1 MRATVFLLSSL
12 AFATV
17 SGQEPHRS
25 NSIPVDL
32 GGIDGVHAWSG
43 GMNSTQWSKMDVDS
57 DGVEDIV
64 VFDRSSEQISILI
77 ADPLTESY
85 RLDFEYQE
93 AFPEVDDWML
103 LRDYNCDGLKDIF
116 AYAPGGIQLFENVT
130 NGNGLE
136 FELRSPLIFS
146 YYDYGTDPFYTNLYV
161 SGVDIPSID
170 DFDGDGD
177 LDIHTFTLAGL
188 TIEYHESFASDIGD
202 CDSLDWRLR
211 NRCYGMIGEDAISPT
226 LYIGQEFQD
235 GGYCSFNV
243 PDPKSGGDSDTRSGR
258 HAGSTICTFDYDG
271 NGQKD
276 ILLGDIS
283 ATNMVLAFIDDRGPL
298 QDSAFQVELDFPT
311 NDVPVDIKVF
321 NAGFYEDLDMDGVK
335 DLLVSPANRVDSEDK
350 ESAWFYKNS
359 GSDDAPVFNLQT
371 TSLVQGASI
380 DVGTLSFPRFVDA
393 DGDGDQDLI
402 IGNRGKFQEDGTY
415 EESLHLYD
423 NIGSPESAEF
433 QWLDSDFQD
442 LTELGFQGHM
452 APCFGDLDGDEDM
465 DCYLGDGI
473 GKLHY
478 LENTAGAGNP
488 IEFASPVILELDGEQ
503 LDLGANLIPQLF
515 DLDGDGLLD
524 LLVGERNG
532 NINYLRNEG
541 SISVP
546 DFVLV
551 EDSIGD
557 IVTDLD
563 GNLVGYSAPW
573 FFRTENEMVN
583 ALIGTEA
590 GTLLLI
596 EDVPSDP
603 FVTWAVSDEMAYDVF
618 NGTRACPVTTDLDGD
633 GLLDIVNGNQSGG
646 LGLYL
651 TGPEPQSIGEPS
663 AYSGWSIYPNPS
675 TEGVLIIEPKW
686 DSLHPS
692 AYIIRDVSGRSVMS
706 GTISDAGPN
715 DLDVSPLSSG
725 IYLIQL
731 QRLGREETLRF
742 VIQ

>member
-1 MRATVFLLSSL
+1 MRVTVLLL
-12 AFATV
+12 FCLVFIAAMT
-17 SGQEPHRS
+17 QEPHRS
-25 NSIPVDL
+25 NAIAVNLD
-32 GGIDGVHAWSG
+32 GVDGVHAWSG
-43 GMNSTQWSKMDVDS
+43 GMNSTQWNKMDVNS
-57 DGVEDIV
+57 DGEEDIV
-64 VFDRSSEQISILI
+64 VFDRSSEQITILLT
-77 ADPLTESY
+77 DPQTESY
-85 RLDFEYQE
+85 HLDFEYQE
-93 AFPEVDDWML
+93 AFPDIDDWML

-116 AYAPGGIQLFENVT
+116 TYAPGGIRLFENVT
-130 NGNGLE
+130 NGNGLQ
-136 FELRSPLIFS
+136 FELRSNLIFS

-161 SGVDIPSID
+161 SGIDIPSID

-177 LDIHTFTLAGL
+177 MDIHTFTLAGL
-188 TIEYHESFASDIGD
+188 TIEYHESFAADIGD

-211 NRCYGMIGEDAISPT
+211 NRCYGMMGEDAISPT

-235 GGYCSFNV
+235 GNYCSFNV
-243 PDPKSGGDSDTRSGR
+243 PDPKSAGDVNTRSGR

-283 ATNMVLAFIDDRGPL
+283 ATNMVMAFIDDRGPL

-311 NDVPVDIKVF
+311 NDVPVEMKVF
-321 NAGFYEDLDMDGVK
+321 NAAFYEDLDMDGVK
-335 DLLVSPANRVDSEDK
+335 DLLVSPANKVDSEDK

-359 GSDDAPVFNLQT
+359 GLDDAPIFNLQT
-371 TSLVQGASI
+371 TSMVQGLSI

-415 EESLHLYD
+415 EESLHLFD
-423 NIGSPESAEF
+423 NIGDDESAAFE
-433 QWLDSDFQD
+433 LVDADFQS
-442 LTELGFQGHM
+442 LTGLGIQGHM

-465 DCYLGDGI
+465 DCYLGDGV
-473 GKLHY
+473 GKLHF
-478 LENTAGAGNP
+478 LENTAGPGNP
-488 IEFASPVILELDGEQ
+488 MELASPVILELDGEQ

-515 DLDGDGLLD
+515 DFDGDGLLD

-541 SISVP
+541 TISVP
-546 DFVLV
+546 DFTLV

-573 FFRTENEMVN
+573 FYRTDDNLVN
-583 ALIGTEA
+583 ALIGTET
-590 GTLLLI
+590 GSLLLI

-603 FVTWAVSDEMAYDVF
+603 FTAWEVNDEMAFGVF
-618 NGTRACPVTTDLDGD
+618 NGSRACPVMTDLDGD

-651 TGPEPQSIGEPS
+651 TGPEPQSLGES
-663 AYSGWSIYPNPS
+663 SGESGWTIYPNPS
-675 TEGVLIIEPKW
+675 TEGILIIEPKW
-686 DSLHPS
+686 DSLRPS
-692 AYIIRDVSGRSVMS
+692 TYIIRDVSGRSVMT
-706 GTISDAGPN
+706 GAIFEAGPN
-715 DLDVSPLSSG
+715 NLDVGQLSSG
-725 IYLIQL
+725 VYLIQL
-731 QRLGREETLRF
+731 ERHGREETLRF